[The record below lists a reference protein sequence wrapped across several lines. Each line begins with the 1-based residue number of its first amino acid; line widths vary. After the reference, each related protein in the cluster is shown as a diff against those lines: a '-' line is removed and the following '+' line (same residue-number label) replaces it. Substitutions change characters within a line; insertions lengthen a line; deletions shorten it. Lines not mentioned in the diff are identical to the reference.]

1 MQKTSRMKLKVLFT
15 LALFLIGYQAY
26 SQINTLAE
34 NNEDVFILTILVQ
47 DNLRKNN
54 DKDFNLNDLMLCDT
68 LKRISNN
75 FKSIELERH
84 GGYIAVNFKFS
95 DNRIVKKIELSENE
109 QERARNIKWIV
120 KDIKDNEDG
129 EIQFEYGE
137 RFYWIRRIILK
148 K

>member
-1 MQKTSRMKLKVLFT
+1 MKLKVLFT
-15 LALFLIGYQAY
+15 LALFLIGYQTY

-47 DNLRKNN
+47 DYLRKNS
-54 DKDFNLNDLMLCDT
+54 DKDFNLNDLILCDT

-75 FKSIELERH
+75 FKTIELERH

-95 DNRIVKKIELSENE
+95 DNRIVKKIELSESE
-109 QERARNIKWIV
+109 QERTKNLKWIA
-120 KDIKDNEDG
+120 KDFKDNEDG
-129 EIQFEYGE
+129 EIQFDYGE
-137 RFYWIRRIILK
+137 RFYWIRKIIIK

>member
-1 MQKTSRMKLKVLFT
+1 MKLKVLFT